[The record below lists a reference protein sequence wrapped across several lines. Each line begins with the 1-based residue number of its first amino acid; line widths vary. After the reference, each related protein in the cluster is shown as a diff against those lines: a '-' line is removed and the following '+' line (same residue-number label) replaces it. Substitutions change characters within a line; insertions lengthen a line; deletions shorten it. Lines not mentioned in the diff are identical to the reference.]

1 MYCGNCGKEIEDGAV
16 TCPVCGA
23 PAGVSAEP
31 QKEDRRE
38 ASAAAPPKQ
47 KVREVQSK
55 QMAEIGISI
64 AFLAALI
71 YWSGLIT
78 AFPVI
83 PILLAGYV
91 LIREK
96 DQWLRAVALKAI
108 TIMVCFGLLLGFVN
122 LLIYFKDGMVYIINM
137 LLTTISPDSS
147 RTVSGA
153 FFTDILNI
161 LTYIILFIRDLFLI
175 LSGFKAL
182 KCRNIRIPVIDDLV
196 NRHIGRVTG
205 PGR

>member
-1 MYCGNCGKEIEDGAV
+1 MYCGNCGKEIDDGAV
-16 TCPVCGA
+16 TCPMCGA
-23 PAGVSAEP
+23 PTGVNAEP
-31 QKEDRRE
+31 RKEEKKE
-38 ASAAAPPKQ
+38 AAAAPQRQ
-47 KVREVQSK
+47 KAREKQSK

-83 PILLAGYV
+83 PVLLAGYV

-96 DQWLRAVALKAI
+96 DQWLRAVALKAV
-108 TIMVCFGLLLGFVN
+108 TIMVIFGLLLGFVN
-122 LLIYFKDGMVYIINM
+122 LLVYFKEAMVDIINM
-137 LLTTISPDSS
+137 LLTTISPDAS

-153 FFTDILNI
+153 FFTDILDI
-161 LTYIILFIRDLFLI
+161 LTFLILFIRDLFLI

-182 KCRNIRIPVIDDLV
+182 KYRNMRIPVIDDLV